1 MLVAP
6 LIFGVLTDLADIRV
20 AFAAEPIFLLLA
32 IAAAAYGARR
42 LLASPITKLRW
53 RRSRS

>member
-20 AFAAEPIFLLLA
+20 AFAVEPLFLLLA
-32 IAAAAYGARR
+32 IASAGYGARW
-42 LLASPITKLRW
+42 LARPNVNAAEAYAI
-53 RRSRS
+53 